1 MKTDSEL
8 TKDLDAKQ
16 YVESYLENGQGDLK
30 WQDIVKSI
38 ISLVF
43 KEVSSVA
50 GIMISIICT
59 AVLCSLLKNLENAFS
74 NESISNVAFYACYL
88 VVIMLLSKSFIISVD
103 VCKNLINTISDFC
116 AALLPVIASTIGI
129 AGGFTQMAS
138 LYLIIL
144 AAVITIPRIYSVI
157 IIPLVLMSVV
167 MEFANNIS
175 KEHKIS
181 NLCSLLKQ
189 STIYIQGIILT
200 VFIGILTIRGITS
213 STLDAVTLKSAKFAI
228 DNFVPIVGK
237 TFSDAISSAAGY
249 SLLIKNAL
257 SSVGLIII
265 LLLMAYPI
273 IKIILMI
280 FIYKISAAL
289 IEPISDSRITKSISV
304 AGDGMVIIL
313 SCALSISFM
322 FFILIAIMA
331 SSGRYV
337 IGG

>member
-1 MKTDSEL
+1 
-8 TKDLDAKQ
+8 
-16 YVESYLENGQGDLK
+16 
-30 WQDIVKSI
+30 
-38 ISLVF
+38 
-43 KEVSSVA
+43 
-50 GIMISIICT
+50 
-59 AVLCSLLKNLENAFS
+59 
-74 NESISNVAFYACYL
+74 
-88 VVIMLLSKSFIISVD
+88 
-103 VCKNLINTISDFC
+103 
-116 AALLPVIASTIGI
+116 
-129 AGGFTQMAS
+129 MAS
-138 LYLIIL
+138 LDPIIL